1 MRYYA
6 TLGPACCEASALAA
20 LLRRGVSGFR
30 LNVSHTM
37 LAARRDWIDALHDA
51 ERSTG
56 LAAQLMIDLRGPEVR
71 IGALPSPLTLTAG
84 IEALQGGGL
93 TVLLDD
99 GAMALTVLDGGRC
112 RVTRGGV
119 LTGHKSLTPEGTDLH
134 RPALCEA
141 DLADLAQAA
150 ALGVS
155 AVMQPFVRSA
165 DDLRTVRQA
174 MAENGL
180 AHAELFAKVEDQT
193 GLDALP
199 DWMDLCD
206 VVTIARGDL
215 GSSLPLEQLPAA
227 QTVPHLPAQHVHHPG
242 GHGLAVG
249 PGIVSSGGLIGM
261 AEGMAEVQHP
271 APAAVPLVPG
281 HHRRLIPAAA
291 RHQPGKIRLLRRFQV
306 VQNGLVADD
315 AALDDLRHA

>member
-6 TLGPACCEASALAA
+6 TLGPACCEASALSA

-30 LNVSHTM
+30 LNVSHTP

-71 IGALPSPLTLTAG
+71 IGALSSPLTLTAG
-84 IEALQGGGL
+84 ETVTLGADIPVEKDVLAALTPGM

-119 LTGHKSLTPEGTDLH
+119 LTGHKSLTPEGTELH

-215 GSSLPLEQLPAA
+215 GSSLPLEQLPPPRS
-227 QTVPHLPAQHVHHPG
+227 TSPPC
-242 GHGLAVG
+242 
-249 PGIVSSGGLIGM
+249 
-261 AEGMAEVQHP
+261 
-271 APAAVPLVPG
+271 
-281 HHRRLIPAAA
+281 AAA
-291 RHQPGKIRLLRRFQV
+291 AASRFWW
-306 VQNGLVADD
+306 
-315 AALDDLRHA
+315 